1 MIHCI
6 VFIIDCR
13 LIECENDDDDDD
25 DDDETA
31 LSG

>member
-25 DDDETA
+25 DDETA